1 VYCNMVAAIEN
12 GGAASS
18 EDSPILLL
26 ENDRVDSKMKDTTE
40 KKLVISTTPQDLSTN
55 STQTATSTL
64 KEIPTNINNNSSG
77 SDELTF
83 LIEVVK
89 ATIPLPFQSSK
100 KKNNNTSSSSSNRGI
115 HCTTSWIG
123 PINPSGYK
131 RRCKFVHRTKTL
143 KSSGKQDTASSS
155 SNVDT
160 EDDDIDDED
169 EEVDCTEYIFTVN
182 DSSLVDRRH
191 NTWQHDETSIVEN
204 LPTLSQVPSIPLTE
218 TSFHSVFPSVIAM

>member
-1 VYCNMVAAIEN
+1 M
-12 GGAASS
+12 
-18 EDSPILLL
+18 
-26 ENDRVDSKMKDTTE
+26 
-40 KKLVISTTPQDLSTN
+40 ISTSPQDLSTN

-100 KKNNNTSSSSSNRGI
+100 KKNNHTSSSSSNRGI

-131 RRCKFVHRTKTL
+131 RRCNFVHRTKTL
-143 KSSGKQDTASSS
+143 KTAGKQDTASSS

-160 EDDDIDDED
+160 EDIDDE
-169 EEVDCTEYIFTVN
+169 EEEEA
-182 DSSLVDRRH
+182 SSGQQQTPWTKNSLGR
-191 NTWQHDETSIVEN
+191 TSSSGSLAG
-204 LPTLSQVPSIPLTE
+204 LPPIGRTRSLEKGSTKPNVVPL
-218 TSFHSVFPSVIAM
+218 